1 MAKKANGK
9 FYGTGRRKSSIARVY
24 LVPGNGN
31 ITINK
36 RSLDEYFGLETLKV
50 VVKQPLALTE
60 TTEKFDVLVNVHGG
74 GYTGQAGAI
83 RHGIS
88 RALLQVDSD
97 EYRPSLKKAGFLTR
111 DPRMKE
117 RKKYGLKAARRAPQR
132 DRISRTKISRKAHFS
147 RVTEVVECS
156 QMCWNLHRM
165 QHICSRYATKI
176 LICIGHFSVEILGNV
191 LS

>member
-24 LVPGNGN
+24 LVPGTGN

-60 TTEKFDVLVNVHGG
+60 
-74 GYTGQAGAI
+74 TGQAGAI

-117 RKKYGLKAARRAPQR
+117 RKKYGLKAARRAPQ
-132 DRISRTKISRKAHFS
+132 FS
-147 RVTEVVECS
+147 KR
-156 QMCWNLHRM
+156 
-165 QHICSRYATKI
+165 
-176 LICIGHFSVEILGNV
+176 
-191 LS
+191 